1 MNVCAFSLL
10 LKSRSAA
17 TFGSAE
23 RLLSFPKEGVFASST
38 AQSYKSAY

>member
-1 MNVCAFSLL
+1 MNVWAFSLL

-23 RLLSFPKEGVFASST
+23 RLLSFPKEGVFTSFT
-38 AQSYKSAY
+38 AQSYKSVY

>member
-1 MNVCAFSLL
+1 MSVLAPSLL

-17 TFGSAE
+17 TFSSAE
-23 RLLSFPKEGVFASST
+23 RLLSFPKEGVFTNPT